1 MEIEITYEKDKE
13 SRYQVLRL
21 LFSDYMES
29 GGFESGEFMTTHM
42 GAHSTDVT
50 LFLSENNF
58 ERLAEALG
66 DMARKIRADRR
77 AAKENKVSA

>member
-58 ERLAEALG
+58 ERLAKALG

>member
-1 MEIEITYEKDKE
+1 MKIDVSYETYDA
-13 SRYQVLRL
+13 SPYQVLRL
-21 LFSDYMES
+21 QFADYMES

-58 ERLAEALG
+58 ERLAKALG